1 MTPVV
6 QHIMTVLTTNDV
18 IFILG
23 VISCVFMTIVQKA
36 SKRFKPWT
44 WLAEQF
50 GKAANKEMLDK
61 LNDLEVKVDKLEK
74 RNNEQDAKQ
83 EEEKAKAARRRI
95 LRCSDEIRLKQRHS
109 EEYFNDVLDDI
120 TFYRHYCDTH
130 PTFKNEKAVMAI
142 HLVERTYN
150 KCIEDNDFL

>member
-1 MTPVV
+1 MFKDLLPLLQLQDFVFLSGSGAVV
-6 QHIMTVLTTNDV
+6 LA
-18 IFILG
+18 
-23 VISCVFMTIVQKA
+23 TIIQTL
-36 SKRFKPWT
+36 SKRYKPWT
-44 WLAEQF
+44 WLASQF

-74 RNNEQDAKQ
+74 RDNEQDAKQ

-95 LRCSDEIRLKQRHS
+95 LRCSDEIRSKQRHS

-120 TFYRHYCDTH
+120 TFYIQYCDTH
-130 PTFKNEKAVMAI
+130 PKFKNEKAVMAI

>member
-1 MTPVV
+1 MFRDLLPLLQLQDFVFLSGSGAVV
-6 QHIMTVLTTNDV
+6 LA
-18 IFILG
+18 
-23 VISCVFMTIVQKA
+23 TIIQTL
-36 SKRFKPWT
+36 SKRYKPWT
-44 WLAEQF
+44 WLASQF

-61 LNDLEVKVDKLEK
+61 LNDLEEKVDKLEK
-74 RNNEQDAKQ
+74 RDSEQDAKQ

-95 LRCSDEIRLKQRHS
+95 LRCSDEIRSKQRHS

-120 TFYRHYCDTH
+120 TFYTQYCDTH
-130 PTFKNEKAVMAI
+130 PQFKNEKAVMAI

>member
-1 MTPVV
+1 MFKDLLPLLQLQDFVFLSGSGAVV
-6 QHIMTVLTTNDV
+6 LA
-18 IFILG
+18 
-23 VISCVFMTIVQKA
+23 TIIQTL
-36 SKRFKPWT
+36 SKRYKPWT
-44 WLAEQF
+44 WLASQF

-74 RNNEQDAKQ
+74 RDSEQDAKQ

-95 LRCSDEIRLKQRHS
+95 LKCSDEIRSKQRHS

-120 TFYRHYCDTH
+120 TFYTQYCDAN
-130 PTFKNEKAVMAI
+130 PKFKNEKAVMAI

>member
-1 MTPVV
+1 MFKDLLPLLQPQDFVF
-6 QHIMTVLTTNDV
+6 LSGSGAV
-18 IFILG
+18 ILA
-23 VISCVFMTIVQKA
+23 TIIQTL
-36 SKRFKPWT
+36 SKKYKPWT

-50 GKAANKEMLDK
+50 GKAANKETLDK
-61 LNDLEVKVDKLEK
+61 LSNLEAKVDKLEK
-74 RNNEQDAKQ
+74 RDNEQDAKQ

-95 LRCSDEIRLKQRHS
+95 LRCSDEIRSKQRHS

-120 TFYRHYCDTH
+120 TFYIQYCDTH
-130 PTFKNEKAVMAI
+130 PKFKNEKAVMAT

>member
-1 MTPVV
+1 MFKDLLPLLQLQDFVFLSGSGAVV
-6 QHIMTVLTTNDV
+6 IA
-18 IFILG
+18 
-23 VISCVFMTIVQKA
+23 TIIQTL
-36 SKRFKPWT
+36 SKRYKPWT
-44 WLAEQF
+44 WLASQF

-61 LNDLEVKVDKLEK
+61 LNDLDAKVDKLEK
-74 RNNEQDAKQ
+74 QDNEQDAKQ

-95 LRCSDEIRLKQRHS
+95 LRCSDEIRSKQCHS

-120 TFYRHYCDTH
+120 TFYTQYCDTH
-130 PTFKNEKAVMAI
+130 PNFKNEKAVMAI

>member
-1 MTPVV
+1 MFKDLLPLLQLQDFVFLSGSGAVV
-6 QHIMTVLTTNDV
+6 LA
-18 IFILG
+18 
-23 VISCVFMTIVQKA
+23 TIIQTL
-36 SKRFKPWT
+36 SKRYKPWT
-44 WLAEQF
+44 WLASQF

-61 LNDLEVKVDKLEK
+61 LNDLDAKVDKLEK
-74 RNNEQDAKQ
+74 QDNEQDAKQ

-95 LRCSDEIRLKQRHS
+95 LRCSDEIRSKQCHS

-120 TFYRHYCDTH
+120 TFYTQYCDTH
-130 PTFKNEKAVMAI
+130 PNFKNEKAVMAI